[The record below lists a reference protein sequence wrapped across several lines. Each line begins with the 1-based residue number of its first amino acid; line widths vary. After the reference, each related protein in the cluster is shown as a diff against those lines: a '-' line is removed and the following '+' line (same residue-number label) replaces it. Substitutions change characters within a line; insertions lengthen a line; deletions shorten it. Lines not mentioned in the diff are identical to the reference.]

1 MDYNNSAKREV
12 RSSQH
17 NLRFETVRRCRMA
30 NLDKL
35 IGLNGAVAAIEF
47 TPGGDL
53 ITYKGELSED
63 IAKMLAKTCAANS
76 LMGTIQAESITRFNK
91 TAWMPFHGWAFA
103 AGDYSVCVMGHIGVL
118 IETAKADFNDI
129 LNLLGEE
136 AHITPRAA

>member
-1 MDYNNSAKREV
+1 
-12 RSSQH
+12 
-17 NLRFETVRRCRMA
+17 MA

-47 TPGGDL
+47 TLDGDL

-63 IAKMLAKTCAANS
+63 IANMIAKTSAANF
-76 LMGTIQAESITRFNK
+76 LMGAIQAESFTRFNK
-91 TAWMPFHGWAFA
+91 AAWIPFHGWAFA

-118 IETAKADFNDI
+118 IETAKADFNEI
-129 LNLLGEE
+129 ISLLGEE

>member
-1 MDYNNSAKREV
+1 
-12 RSSQH
+12 
-17 NLRFETVRRCRMA
+17 MA

-47 TPGGDL
+47 TPSGDL
-53 ITYKGELSED
+53 ITYQGELSED
-63 IAKMLAKTCAANS
+63 IANMIAKTCAANS
-76 LMGTIQAESITRFNK
+76 LMGAIQAESFTRFNK
-91 TAWMPFHGWAFA
+91 AAWMPFHGWAFA

-118 IETAKADFNDI
+118 METAKADFNDI